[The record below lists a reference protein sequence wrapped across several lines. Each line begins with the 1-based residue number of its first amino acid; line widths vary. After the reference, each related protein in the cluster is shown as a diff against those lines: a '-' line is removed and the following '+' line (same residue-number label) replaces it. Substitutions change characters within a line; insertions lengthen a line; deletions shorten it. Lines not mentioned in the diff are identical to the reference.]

1 MGEGGWQDWKKIERE
16 LKDAGMRVVDSK
28 EVQKSF
34 GKEEEGWKNAVE
46 KELMGLLEIGAIMKV
61 PAEDAVIVPKYKVVP
76 SKLVYA
82 VKPPDETGVRLKKAR
97 LVACGNMD
105 RREVTETLSTY
116 QVEPMSFR
124 ASLVEGMARGWQCTI
139 LDVKQAFLSV
149 FIKGT
154 EQDIFILPPAML
166 HKHGYCEKGELY
178 RVVRALYGLKQSPKR
193 WQEHRDKTLQGL
205 RVKGKTGLVDKLPI
219 RTELH

>member
-1 MGEGGWQDWKKIERE
+1 
-16 LKDAGMRVVDSK
+16 
-28 EVQKSF
+28 
-34 GKEEEGWKNAVE
+34 
-46 KELMGLLEIGAIMKV
+46 
-61 PAEDAVIVPKYKVVP
+61 
-76 SKLVYA
+76 
-82 VKPPDETGVRLKKAR
+82 
-97 LVACGNMD
+97 MD

-139 LDVKQAFLSV
+139 LDVKQAFLSA
-149 FIKGT
+149 FMKGT

-205 RVKGKTGLVDKLPI
+205 RVVRETGSSTSYQFEQSCTDKAVWFVRKGISGGAETSQRSGLHGILLTYVDDFLLLCEQEANELVIKGLQNVYDLKAPEPVLPGHP
-219 RTELH
+219 RRFWG